1 MKIYYNSIDYTIPSK
16 VSTENNCETTRKQHD
31 VLLANLDATFD
42 SYQLHI
48 LCTHPDISSKH
59 ELTFILNY

>member
-1 MKIYYNSIDYTIPSK
+1 LREREKGEESMTIYYNSIDYTIPSK
-16 VSTENNCETTRKQHD
+16 VSTENSCETTKKQHD

-48 LCTHPDISSKH
+48 YVHIR
-59 ELTFILNY
+59 I